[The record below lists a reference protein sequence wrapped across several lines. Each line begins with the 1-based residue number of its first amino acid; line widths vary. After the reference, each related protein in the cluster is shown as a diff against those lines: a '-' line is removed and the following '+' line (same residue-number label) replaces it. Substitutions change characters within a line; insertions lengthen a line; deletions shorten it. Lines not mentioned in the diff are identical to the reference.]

1 MNKKSNKN
9 KIHIYTIDQEY
20 KNIIVENSYLGKKG
34 YTIPKKC
41 LTTEDYESLK
51 KELLLQPQT
60 IGPKI
65 GTHHNNSF
73 PVYRENGNKV
83 YIPRFYGIERYGLPK
98 RTELQEGDN
107 MELEFIKPLRDY
119 QENIIK
125 VYMDYVNTPIV
136 QSSKLHGSGG
146 ILEVPCGRGK
156 TVMALKIITLLHKK
170 TLIIVHKEFLM
181 NQWIERIRE
190 FVPNARIGKIQGSVF
205 DVQEKDIVIGMLQS
219 LYDKEYGQNAY
230 ASFGL
235 TIIDEVHR
243 IGSEQFSRALCKTI
257 TPYMLGISATVDRK
271 DGLTKVLHMF
281 IGDKIYSEERAK
293 EDKVNVRGIV
303 YETNDDEFNEIE
315 YDYRGTVKYSTM
327 ISKICGYLP
336 RTDFIANVLNHLYD
350 EDTGK
355 QIMVLCHNRSFL
367 TQLHQIIVDRQ
378 FCSVGFYVGGMK
390 QDELQ
395 KSESKQIVLAT
406 YAMASEALDIKTLS
420 TLVMASPKTDITQ
433 SVGRILRMKHINP
446 IIIDIIDKHSPFQN
460 QWQQRK
466 RYYKKCNYLI
476 KSINSNHYNN
486 MLDYSD
492 NSSRWNVIFDPSKR
506 KHTDKKDNCSHNI
519 DENDNDYDYDNDYK
533 CLI

>member
-1 MNKKSNKN
+1 
-9 KIHIYTIDQEY
+9 
-20 KNIIVENSYLGKKG
+20 
-34 YTIPKKC
+34 
-41 LTTEDYESLK
+41 
-51 KELLLQPQT
+51 
-60 IGPKI
+60 
-65 GTHHNNSF
+65 
-73 PVYRENGNKV
+73 
-83 YIPRFYGIERYGLPK
+83 
-98 RTELQEGDN
+98 
-107 MELEFIKPLRDY
+107 
-119 QENIIK
+119 
-125 VYMDYVNTPIV
+125 
-136 QSSKLHGSGG
+136 
-146 ILEVPCGRGK
+146 
-156 TVMALKIITLLHKK
+156 
-170 TLIIVHKEFLM
+170 
-181 NQWIERIRE
+181 
-190 FVPNARIGKIQGSVF
+190 
-205 DVQEKDIVIGMLQS
+205 
-219 LYDKEYGQNAY
+219 
-230 ASFGL
+230 
-235 TIIDEVHR
+235 
-243 IGSEQFSRALCKTI
+243 
-257 TPYMLGISATVDRK
+257 MLGISATVDRK

-281 IGDKIYSEERAK
+281 IGDKIYSEERAT

-336 RTDFIANVLNHLYD
+336 RTDFIANVLNNLYD

-390 QDELQ
+390 QDELK

-446 IIIDIIDKHSPFQN
+446 IIIDIIDKHSTFQN
-460 QWQQRK
+460 KWQQRK

-476 KSINSNHYNN
+476 NSINSNHYNN

-492 NSSRWNVIFDPSKR
+492 NSSRWNVIFDPSKS
-506 KHTDKKDNCSHNI
+506 KHTNKKDNCSHNI
-519 DENDNDYDYDNDYK
+519 DENDNDDDYK